1 MGVINESLCTI
12 FSFREIPRL
21 GKSGFDIQHGFL
33 LAIFLSSQTISGSEM
48 SSLSVRIAGMD
59 LDNPTMLASGI
70 MGETGP
76 SLVKMAE
83 WGAGALVTKSIG
95 IEPRYGYSNPTLVEL
110 PFGYLNCM
118 GLPNPGI
125 EAFGDEMNIASTAKI
140 PIVGSIFASNEDG
153 FAELAGRMEDY
164 GAYAVELNLS
174 CPHAE
179 GYGMELGTDPETV
192 RSIVSAVKGSISIP
206 VFAKVTPNTEKL
218 VDVGKAVQEGGG
230 DAVVAINTVKAMFIN
245 VEMKRP
251 VLSNITGG
259 LSGPAIRPIGVR
271 CVYELYEALDIP
283 LIGVGGIENWRDAL
297 EYIMAGATAIQVG
310 SALGRKGLDTFR
322 EILGGIENFMN
333 ISGFNSI
340 ESMVGIAHE

>member
-1 MGVINESLCTI
+1 
-12 FSFREIPRL
+12 
-21 GKSGFDIQHGFL
+21 
-33 LAIFLSSQTISGSEM
+33 M

-95 IEPRYGYSNPTLVEL
+95 TEPRNGYPNPTVVEL

-125 EAFGDEMNIASTAKI
+125 EAFGEEMIIATNAGI
-140 PIVGSIFASNEDG
+140 PIIGSIFASDGDG
-153 FAELAGRMEDY
+153 FAELAGQMEDY
-164 GAYAVELNLS
+164 GASAVELNLS

-179 GYGMELGTDPETV
+179 GYGMELGTDPQTV
-192 RSIVSAVKGSISIP
+192 RSIVSKVKESTGLP

-218 VDVGKAVQEGGG
+218 VDVGRAVQEGGG

-245 VEMKRP
+245 IEMRRP

-297 EYIMAGATAIQVG
+297 EYIMAGASAIQVG
-310 SALGRKGLDTFR
+310 SALGRKGLESFR
-322 EILGGIENFMN
+322 EILGGIENYMN

-340 ESMVGIAHE
+340 ESMVGTAHE